1 MGYYVQLISADF
13 VIPETPEV
21 LTAIK
26 DMDVR
31 FDALKRGGSIGGER
45 NGERWFSWMPQ
56 LSTFDTVQDVFVA
69 LGFEV
74 DGGSEDNNSFHLT
87 GYDNK
92 TGQEDLFL
100 AVVAPFVKD
109 GSYTSWRGEDGEL
122 YRFTVESGRL
132 RVQSATIQ
140 WASSEPLGIG
150 HYDAVR
156 GDGTYHPY
164 HIIVDPYEDD
174 ADTIKNLIDSKVSG
188 ITAQVT
194 ERKENA

>member
-1 MGYYVQLISADF
+1 MGYYVTLISADF

-21 LTAIK
+21 LAAIK

-45 NGERWFSWMPQ
+45 NGEKWFSWMPQ

-74 DGGSEDNNSFHLT
+74 DADEDTNSFHLT
-87 GYDNK
+87 GYDSK

-150 HYDAVR
+150 HYDSVK
-156 GDGTYHPY
+156 GEDGTYRSY
-164 HIIVDPYEDD
+164 HILVDPYEDD
-174 ADTIKNLIDSKVSG
+174 ADTIKNLIHDKVSEV
-188 ITAQVT
+188 TA
-194 ERKENA
+194 